1 MGGNEM
7 TERLSIIILKARLYT
22 LKESYQRAKIEMT
35 NNPNGYDDEFIQY
48 SLPIIAELEKD
59 ILILEGKEET
69 K

>member
-1 MGGNEM
+1 M

-22 LKESYQRAKIEMT
+22 LKERYQRAKIEMT

-69 K
+69 R